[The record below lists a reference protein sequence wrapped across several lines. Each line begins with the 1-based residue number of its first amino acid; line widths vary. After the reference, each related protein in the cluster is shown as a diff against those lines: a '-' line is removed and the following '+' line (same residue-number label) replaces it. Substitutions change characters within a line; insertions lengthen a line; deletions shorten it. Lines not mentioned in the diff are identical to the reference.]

1 MTMKAILFASAAA
14 LTSASGA
21 FAADAIVAAEPEPME
36 YVRVCD
42 AFGTGYFYIPGTET
56 CLKIGGYLRFQTDF
70 GRDQS
75 GTSDWN
81 SFTRAQL
88 VFTAK
93 NDTEFGTLT
102 SVATLRTN
110 ARNSSGASN
119 NNTFLDEGYIDIA
132 GLRVGMQYSW
142 WDDDLSGETD
152 VIASN
157 ETRHNAIR
165 YQYETEA
172 FAAGIA
178 VEELEDSYDT
188 KPGEGPNNVGITG
201 QVSGTVGVV
210 TGYLLGGYDTDTE
223 EGAIRAI
230 VYADLGPGQL
240 GIYGAYATGAN
251 YYYEESEWTV
261 GAQYELKV
269 NDKFA
274 ITPGVQYFSKVD
286 LSLNGNGFGGGDAW
300 TGGVTVDYKITDG
313 LKTKVSVQYH
323 DEDDADDEVFGFVR
337 LQRDF

>member
-1 MTMKAILFASAAA
+1 MTIKAFLFASAAA
-14 LTSASGA
+14 LSTASGA
-21 FAADAIVAAEPEPME
+21 VAADAIVAAEPEPLE

-56 CLKIGGYLRFQTDF
+56 CLKIGGYIRFQTDF

-81 SFTRAQL
+81 TFTRAQL
-88 VFTAK
+88 EFTAK

-102 SVATLRTN
+102 SLVALRTN
-110 ARNSSGASN
+110 ARNSSGSSAN
-119 NNTFLDEGYIDIA
+119 DTFLDQGYFEIA
-132 GLRVGMQYSW
+132 GFRVGMQYSW

-152 VIASN
+152 FIASN

-165 YQYETEA
+165 YQYETDA
-172 FAAGIA
+172 FKAGIA
-178 VEELEDSYDT
+178 VEELEDSYAT
-188 KPGEGPNNVGITG
+188 KRGEGPNNVGVTG
-201 QVSGTVGVV
+201 QISGTVGGVSA
-210 TGYLLGGYDTDTE
+210 YLLGGYDTDTE

-230 VYADLGPGQL
+230 VYADIGPGQL
-240 GIYGAYATGAN
+240 GVYGAYATGAN
-251 YYYEESEWTV
+251 YYYEESEWTA

-274 ITPGVQYFSKVD
+274 ITPGFQYFGKIA
-286 LSLNGNGFGGGDAW
+286 LSDNGEGFRGGDAW
-300 TGGVTVDYKITDG
+300 RAGVTVDYKITDG
-313 LKTKVSVQYH
+313 LKTKLSVQYQ
-323 DEDDADDEVFGFVR
+323 DVDNADDEVFGFLR

>member
-1 MTMKAILFASAAA
+1 
-14 LTSASGA
+14 
-21 FAADAIVAAEPEPME
+21 
-36 YVRVCD
+36 
-42 AFGTGYFYIPGTET
+42 
-56 CLKIGGYLRFQTDF
+56 
-70 GRDQS
+70 
-75 GTSDWN
+75 
-81 SFTRAQL
+81 

-102 SVATLRTN
+102 SVAALRTN

-119 NNTFLDEGYIDIA
+119 NNTFLDEGYFDIA
-132 GLRVGMQYSW
+132 GFRVGMQYSW

-152 VIASN
+152 SIASN

-165 YQYETEA
+165 YQYETDA

-188 KPGEGPNNVGITG
+188 KPGEGPNNIGITG
-201 QVSGTVGVV
+201 QVSGTAGAFSA
-210 TGYLLGGYDTDTE
+210 YLLGGYDTDTE

-240 GIYGAYATGAN
+240 GVYGVYATGAN
-251 YYYEESEWTV
+251 YYYEDSEWTV

-274 ITPGVQYFSKVD
+274 ITPGFQYFSNID
-286 LSLNGNGFGGGDAW
+286 LSSTGNSFGGGDAW

-313 LKTKVSVQYH
+313 LKTKVSLQYQ
-323 DEDDADDEVFGFVR
+323 DEDDGDDEVFGFVR

>member
-14 LTSASGA
+14 LTAANGA
-21 FAADAIVAAEPEPME
+21 YAADAIVAAEPEPME

-56 CLKIGGYLRFQTDF
+56 CLKLGGYIRFQTDF
-70 GRDQS
+70 GRND
-75 GTSDWN
+75 GNRDNTSDWN
-81 SFTRAQL
+81 TFTRAQL
-88 VFTAK
+88 EFEAK
-93 NDTEFGTLT
+93 NDTEFGTL
-102 SVATLRTN
+102 SSMVALRTN
-110 ARNSSGASN
+110 ARNSSGSSN
-119 NNTFLDEGYIDIA
+119 NNTFLDQGYIEIA
-132 GLRVGMQYSW
+132 GLRFGMQYSW

-152 VIASN
+152 SIASN

-165 YQYETEA
+165 YQYETDA
-172 FAAGIA
+172 FKAGIA
-178 VEELEDSYDT
+178 VEELEDT
-188 KPGEGPNNVGITG
+188 ARPNNVGITG

-210 TGYLLGGYDTDTE
+210 TAYLLGGYDTDSE
-223 EGAIRAI
+223 EGAVRAI
-230 VYADLGPGQL
+230 IYADLGPGQL

-269 NDKFA
+269 NEKFS
-274 ITPGVQYFSKVD
+274 ITPGVQYFSNID
-286 LSLNGNGFGGGDAW
+286 LNGNDFGGGDAW

-313 LKTKVSVQYH
+313 LKTKVSLQYH
-323 DEDDADDEVFGFVR
+323 DEDNGDDEVFGFVR

>member
-1 MTMKAILFASAAA
+1 MTIRAFLFASAAA

-56 CLKIGGYLRFQTDF
+56 CLKIGGYIRTEYRF
-70 GRDQS
+70 GRDLS

-81 SFTRAQL
+81 FHTRAQL
-88 VFTAK
+88 EFTAK
-93 NDTEFGTLT
+93 NDTEFGALT
-102 SVATLRTN
+102 SVVALRTN
-110 ARNSSGASN
+110 TNNSSGG
-119 NNTFLDEGYIDIA
+119 NTFLDEGYFDIA
-132 GLRVGMQYSW
+132 GFRFGMQYSW

-152 VIASN
+152 SIASN

-165 YQYETEA
+165 YQYETDA

-178 VEELEDSYDT
+178 VEELEDAYDT
-188 KPGEGPNNVGITG
+188 KPGEGPNNIGVTG
-201 QVSGTVGVV
+201 QVSGTAGIV

-223 EGAIRAI
+223 EGAVRAI

-240 GIYGAYATGAN
+240 GVYGVWASGAN
-251 YYYEESEWTV
+251 YYYEDSEWTV
-261 GAQYELKV
+261 GAQYELKI

-274 ITPGVQYFSKVD
+274 ITPGVQYFDNID
-286 LSLNGNGFGGGDAW
+286 LSASGEGFGGGDAW

-313 LKTKVSVQYH
+313 LKSKLSVQYH
-323 DEDDADDEVFGFVR
+323 DEDNGDDEVFGFLR